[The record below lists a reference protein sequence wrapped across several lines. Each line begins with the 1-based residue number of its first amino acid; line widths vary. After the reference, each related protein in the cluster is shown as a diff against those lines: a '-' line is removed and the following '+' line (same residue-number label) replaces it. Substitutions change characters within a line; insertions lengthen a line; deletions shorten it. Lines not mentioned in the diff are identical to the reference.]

1 MQNQENK
8 VPPTYIKAQLPATQ
22 QTQKKDNQRLSF
34 FLYTPIAYSPKNLKA
49 FAGLKELFALPL

>member
-8 VPPTYIKAQLPATQ
+8 APPTYIKAQLPATQ
-22 QTQKKDNQRLSF
+22 QTQKRTTNDCPF
-34 FLYTPIAYSPKNLKA
+34 FVSTPIAYSPKNLKA